1 MEKQKE
7 IEIDS
12 DRVRVCCGQYVSKN
26 NKPYFACKLYVK
38 INEKTEIVLYPSF
51 DVTTVARIS
60 GLPLVEFVRETNLS
74 D

>member
-7 IEIDS
+7 IEIDN

-26 NKPYFACKLYVK
+26 NKPYYACKLYVK
-38 INEKTEIVLYPSF
+38 LEKSEIVQYVSF
-51 DVTTVARIS
+51 DVATIAKIS
-60 GLPLVEFVRETNLS
+60 GLPLVEFVAETNLG